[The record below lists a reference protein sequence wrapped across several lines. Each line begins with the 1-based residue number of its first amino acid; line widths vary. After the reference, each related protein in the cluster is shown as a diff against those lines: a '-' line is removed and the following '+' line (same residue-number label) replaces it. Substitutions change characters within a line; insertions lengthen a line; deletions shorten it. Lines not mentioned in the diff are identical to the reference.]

1 MYSSFFG
8 FKENPLKVA
17 RKMDNSIVSVGQ
29 LFRAGDLNEIKEAVR
44 DRDYNQKSKLT
55 TVIHWTL
62 NEPSQMYHSIMAGVN
77 GIVTDKPAELKK
89 VLQKLKIS
97 VV

>member
-1 MYSSFFG
+1 MIGPTGNLNYLASNQIQYILTKLGS
-8 FKENPLKVA
+8 LKV
-17 RKMDNSIVSVGQ
+17 
-29 LFRAGDLNEIKEAVR
+29 NEIKEAVR